1 MVGCHGLGAAELLET
16 VALFALQQFCCIVW
30 FSIAMSVDHVVN
42 GQVVRRLL
50 VAKQPAPPQLA
61 VVVVK
66 RRRLSEKQPVP
77 ALVARTPSPAV
88 PILPVDPHGFGDM
101 TQAVFDQL
109 HHRKQYRT
117 LL

>member
-1 MVGCHGLGAAELLET
+1 MF
-16 VALFALQQFCCIVW
+16 VALFS
-30 FSIAMSVDHVVN
+30 FSIAMSVHNVAS
-42 GQVVRRLL
+42 GQAVRRLR